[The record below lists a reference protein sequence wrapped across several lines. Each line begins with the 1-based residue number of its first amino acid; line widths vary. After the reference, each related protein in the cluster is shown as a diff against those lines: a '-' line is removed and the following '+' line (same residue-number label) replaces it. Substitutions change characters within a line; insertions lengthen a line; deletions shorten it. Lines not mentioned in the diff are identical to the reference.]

1 MGRYYSGDIDGKFMF
16 AVQSSDAHERFG
28 AVEQEPG
35 YIDYCIRRESYDD
48 IVKELQKID
57 KGSIKRVSKMFDENR
72 CYNDETQK
80 KYNVSSKDLSEYADY
95 RLGEQV
101 KNYFDDNP
109 DEEDCNFTAEL

>member
-80 KYNVSSKDLSEYADY
+80 KYDVTSLDLSEYADY
-95 RLGEQV
+95 RIGKQV
-101 KNYFDDNP
+101 KEFFDDNP
-109 DEEDCNFTAEL
+109 EIDECYFQAEI